1 MKIETK
7 YFGDMEVE
15 EKEILEFVQGL
26 PGFKEEKQFIILPFA
41 DEETP
46 LSILQ
51 SVKTPTL
58 AFVITNP
65 FLFFQDYEFSI
76 PEAVTDQLKIKDEK
90 QVAVFVIL
98 TIQDPFEKTTA
109 NLKAPIVLNIENGS
123 GKQIVLNEDQYRTKH
138 SLFPQ
143 PLTTVK
149 GEK

>member
-7 YFGDMEVE
+7 YFGDMEIE
-15 EKEILEFVQGL
+15 EKELLDFAQGL
-26 PGFKEEKQFIILPFA
+26 PGFNDEKQFVVLPFA
-41 DEETP
+41 DEDTP

-51 SVKTPTL
+51 SVKTPNL

-65 FLFFQDYEFSI
+65 FLFFQDYEFNI
-76 PEAVTDQLKIKDEK
+76 PDAVTDQLAIKDEK
-90 QVAVFVIL
+90 EVAVFVIL
-98 TIQDPFEKTTA
+98 TVQEPFEKTTA

-123 GKQIVLNEDQYRTKH
+123 GKQIVLNDDQYQTKH
-138 SLFPQ
+138 RLFPQ